1 MTAVIWACGIILAV
15 ATIGTLYRLW
25 TGPTLLDRVVSS
37 DVLLTIIA
45 AGICLLVFAYDRYI
59 YLPILVVLSMIGF
72 ISSVTVARFA
82 SNAPVNAEIDRV
94 TEVDQK
100 DVEKNLETGSE
111 EG

>member
-1 MTAVIWACGIILAV
+1 MTAVIWVCGIILTV

-25 TGPTLLDRVVSS
+25 KGPTLLDRVVST

-45 AGICLLVFAYDRYI
+45 AGIYLLIFIYDRYI

-94 TEVDQK
+94 TQADEK
-100 DVEKNLETGSE
+100 DVDKNLETGSE